1 MALIR
6 SVFQEELDGVSQSLV
21 DLAAMV
27 TESMKKATEALLAAE
42 LKVAEEVISA
52 DEKIDTY
59 QHDLDG
65 RIIDITSAKAQKS
78 SPCSCTGRW

>member
-42 LKVAEEVISA
+42 LKIAEEVISA
-52 DEKIDTY
+52 DEKIDT
-59 QHDLDG
+59 
-65 RIIDITSAKAQKS
+65 
-78 SPCSCTGRW
+78 